1 MILRSKAELD
11 QFSEGFEACGVLAA
25 IERNP
30 DVTREFFIINGQGR
44 LISGKNTLP
53 FSLSLMLTTDDAINS
68 LHDAIQ

>member
-11 QFSEGFEACGVLAA
+11 QFSGFEACGVLAA
-25 IERNP
+25 IKQNP
-30 DVTREFFIINGQGR
+30 DVATEFIINGQGR